1 MSLVSNPK
9 YQVNTA
15 GRNFNKAVSEGTSFR
30 LAGTGSFDPKKLH
43 ALIPE
48 LDGISFA
55 DIRNAAKYNPDLIDK
70 LMEKYSYAN
79 AGALIRPRF
88 DPESDISGTEM
99 QEIDAAI
106 AKNYDANTTPNSNY
120 TEEEYNSLNMPAGQ
134 ELIPFSVDH
143 PMHPKNTYVTLANA
157 KKGNKKD
164 YRKILDSVLEAY
176 GGFPPYR
183 DALIYYINSPEGA
196 KFSKEYN
203 SKTEKSGKYPT
214 SKKKLPDPNPNIPPS
229 FAESGQ
235 SGQSDQSGQV
245 EGAGGP
251 FTLQEQEEPSETRQA
266 FSLPPRRPDNLK
278 ESTSAPV
285 STNEQGYKT
294 YKKDSAEAQS
304 FRDAFSAAEDGD
316 VFEWDGRE
324 YRKDYA

>member
-70 LMEKYSYAN
+70 LMEKYSYVN

-88 DPESDISGTEM
+88 DPESGISGTEM

-134 ELIPFSVDH
+134 EFIPFSVDH
-143 PMHPKNTYVTLANA
+143 PMHPKNTFTTLSNA
-157 KKGNKKD
+157 RNSNSED
-164 YRKILDSVLEAY
+164 YQEILDSVLDAY
-176 GGFPPYR
+176 GGFEPYR
-183 DALIYYINSPEGA
+183 DALSAYA
-196 KFSKEYN
+196 
-203 SKTEKSGKYPT
+203 KTEEGSNFLKMPSSDVQNMPYTVDQNKDTSAAANDDVQNMPNIRDPDRNPNNKDEDIKELSSTRETGSSETDSLEDTQEKPVDYEGSFPVYKVD
-214 SKKKLPDPNPNIPPS
+214 SKK
-229 FAESGQ
+229 
-235 SGQSDQSGQV
+235 
-245 EGAGGP
+245 
-251 FTLQEQEEPSETRQA
+251 
-266 FSLPPRRPDNLK
+266 
-278 ESTSAPV
+278 
-285 STNEQGYKT
+285 
-294 YKKDSAEAQS
+294 AQS